1 MGTRHL
7 IAAKIDGVY
16 KLAQYGQWDGY
27 PECQGVAVLD
37 FLVNKMDMAAFTA
50 ALRNCRFIGRE
61 DVQKALVEFGADT
74 NDNYAIRLSDYDR
87 FSEAHPE
94 WSRDTGAEILGFI
107 QSSGGCGLR
116 YSLDFAADSLF
127 CEWAYVLDFDT
138 MQFEVYAGFN
148 KTPLTEKD
156 RFYFLEPKSDGSYHP
171 VRLRASWSMDALPQT
186 AEDFLAAFPSD
197 DEQEEADED
206 GEEVSDNGKA

>member
-27 PECQGVAVLD
+27 PEGQGVGVLD
-37 FLVNKMDMAAFTA
+37 FLVNEMDMAAFTA
-50 ALRNCRFIGRE
+50 ALRNCRFIGQE
-61 DVQKALVEFGADT
+61 EVNAELVKFGADP
-74 NDNYAIRLSDYDR
+74 NDNYIIRLSDYDR

-94 WSRDTGAEILGFI
+94 WSRDTGDEILGFI

-116 YSLDFAADSLF
+116 SSLDFAANSLL

-138 MQFEVYAGFN
+138 MQFEVYEGFN
-148 KTPLTEKD
+148 KTPLSEKD
-156 RFYFLEPKSDGSYHP
+156 RFFFLEPKAKDGYHP
-171 VRLRASWSMDALPQT
+171 VLLRASWSLEALPQN
-186 AEDFLAAFPSD
+186 ANDFLSVFGGN
-197 DEQEEADED
+197 EE
-206 GEEVSDNGKA
+206 G

>member
-27 PECQGVAVLD
+27 PEGQGVGVLD
-37 FLVNKMDMAAFTA
+37 FLVNEMDMAAFTA
-50 ALRNCRFIGRE
+50 ALRNCRFIGQE
-61 DVQKALVEFGADT
+61 EVNAELVKFGADP
-74 NDNYAIRLSDYDR
+74 NDHYTIRLPDYDR

-94 WSRDTGAEILGFI
+94 WSRDTGAKILEFI

-116 YSLDFAADSLF
+116 SSLDFAADSLF

-138 MQFEVYAGFN
+138 MKFEVYEGFN

-156 RFYFLEPKSDGSYHP
+156 RFFFLEPKAEDGYHP
-171 VRLRASWSMDALPQT
+171 VRLRASWSMEALPQN
-186 AEDFLAAFPSD
+186 ANDFLSVFGGN
-197 DEQEEADED
+197 EE
-206 GEEVSDNGKA
+206 G

>member
-27 PECQGVAVLD
+27 PEGQGMAVLE
-37 FLVNKMDMAAFTA
+37 FLVNEMDMDAFKS
-50 ALRNCRFIGRE
+50 ALRNCRFIGWE
-61 DVQKALVEFGADT
+61 EVSAELVKFGADP
-74 NDNYAIRLSDYDR
+74 NDYSIRLSDYDR

-94 WSRDTGAEILGFI
+94 WSRDTGAKILGFI

-116 YSLDFAADSLF
+116 SNLDFAADSVF

-138 MQFEVYAGFN
+138 MQFEVYEGFN
-148 KTPLTEKD
+148 RTPLTEKD
-156 RFYFLEPKSDGSYHP
+156 RFFFLEPKAEDGYHP
-171 VRLRASWSMDALPQT
+171 VRIRASWPMDALPQT
-186 AEDFLAAFPSD
+186 AEDFLAALPSD
-197 DEQEEADED
+197 DEDAEKALEGMKNDE
-206 GEEVSDNGKA
+206 

>member
-27 PECQGVAVLD
+27 PEGQGVAVLD
-37 FLVNKMDMAAFTA
+37 FLVNEMQVAAFTA
-50 ALRNCRFIGRE
+50 ALRNCRFIGQE
-61 DVQKALVEFGADT
+61 EVNAELVKFGADP
-74 NDNYAIRLSDYDR
+74 NDHYAIRVSDYDR

-94 WSRDTGAEILGFI
+94 WSRDTGAKILGII
-107 QSSGGCGLR
+107 QSSGGCWLR
-116 YSLDFAADSLF
+116 SRLDFAADSLF

-138 MQFEVYAGFN
+138 MQFEVYEGYN
-148 KTPLTEKD
+148 QTPLTEKD
-156 RFYFLEPKSDGSYHP
+156 RFFFLEPKAEDGYHP

-197 DEQEEADED
+197 DEKEEADED
-206 GEEVSDNGKA
+206 EEMSDNG